1 MISREDISNSALL
14 FLSFSLITRKYDVK
28 PISAYHTAIPWDSE
42 VYTISEDS
50 ILDFIDKLN
59 EYLQIN
65 KRIPETSVG
74 KKISEYGELTEIH
87 LVRVDDS
94 SFAVF
99 NRYLRPVISIEG
111 IDIEFKKKEGF

>member
-14 FLSFSLITRKYDVK
+14 FLSFSLIGRKYDVQSL
-28 PISAYHTAIPWDSE
+28 SAYHTAIPWGSE

-59 EYLQIN
+59 EYIRIN
-65 KRIPETSVG
+65 KRVPETSAG
-74 KKISEYGELTEIH
+74 KKISEYNELTEIH

-99 NRYLRPVISIEG
+99 NRYLRPVISVEG